1 LCTHDRQ
8 GLAGFEG
15 GELAV
20 LEATAGILGQA
31 LHGRELGE
39 ALRASERRWRSL
51 VQNASDLVLVVD
63 ADAVITYA
71 SPAATRV
78 LSDGVA
84 LVGTRLL
91 DHLLCADP
99 AAARQKV
106 SGIAATTGTS
116 ARIDLRFRCADGYT
130 IEVEAVVSNLLDDAA
145 VGGIVLNCRDV
156 TERAQAE
163 RLQAGQARVL
173 ENIASGAP
181 LADTLH
187 VLAATAEEQIEGA
200 RCLVHVGALHDARL
214 VVAPNLTRVAS
225 AAAIALVADLFAADA
240 SSSGGPAWSS
250 PEVRRVV
257 LTEPDVEVRTVTAAT
272 FGAPHDDQT
281 FGVIALCGGDDRTF
295 DDAARIVTN
304 AARLAGIAVEHAG
317 VQDRL
322 AHQAEHDPV
331 TDLPNR
337 VVFLNRLIHALP
349 VAERMRAYVLVLF
362 LDLDRFKEVND
373 SFGHSAGDDL
383 LRQVAQ
389 RLRHAVRPGDIVA
402 RFGGDEFTMLCDGI
416 TDELH
421 AVEVAERI
429 QTVLTRPFTVDG
441 REIYVTTSIGL
452 ALDRGSHR
460 RPETV
465 VENADAAMYRAKDR
479 GGNCYEIFDE
489 AMRARAVRRLATQTA
504 LHGAIARREF
514 HVFYQTTVSLDTGDV
529 VGVEA
534 LVRWTRPGTG
544 LLMPADFI
552 PLAEETGLIVPIG
565 AHVMEEAFRQAT
577 RWGVG
582 GRTPTTSVNL
592 SARQLAHPGCCP
604 WWRRRS
610 SAAAPIP
617 RRSASRSPR
626 VP

>member
-1 LCTHDRQ
+1 
-8 GLAGFEG
+8 
-15 GELAV
+15 
-20 LEATAGILGQA
+20 
-31 LHGRELGE
+31 
-39 ALRASERRWRSL
+39 
-51 VQNASDLVLVVD
+51 
-63 ADAVITYA
+63 
-71 SPAATRV
+71 
-78 LSDGVA
+78 
-84 LVGTRLL
+84 
-91 DHLLCADP
+91 
-99 AAARQKV
+99 
-106 SGIAATTGTS
+106 
-116 ARIDLRFRCADGYT
+116 
-130 IEVEAVVSNLLDDAA
+130 
-145 VGGIVLNCRDV
+145 
-156 TERAQAE
+156 
-163 RLQAGQARVL
+163 
-173 ENIASGAP
+173 
-181 LADTLH
+181 
-187 VLAATAEEQIEGA
+187 
-200 RCLVHVGALHDARL
+200 
-214 VVAPNLTRVAS
+214 
-225 AAAIALVADLFAADA
+225 
-240 SSSGGPAWSS
+240 
-250 PEVRRVV
+250 VV

-429 QTVLTRPFTVDG
+429 QTVLTRPFTVDD

-514 HVFYQTTVSLDTGDV
+514 HVFYQTTVSLGTGDV

-592 SARQLAHPGCCP
+592 SARQLAHPRLLP
-604 WWRRRS
+604 MVEAAIERS
-610 SAAAPIP
+610 GADPATISLEITESALMEDVEASALVLQELKDLGLQIFVDDFGTGYSSLSYLQRFPVDGLKVDRSFVAGVHRDDEGAAIV
-617 RRSASRSPR
+617 RAVVTLAHSLGLVAIAEGVETEQQLEALRDLDCEIGQGYLFSRP
-626 VP
+626 VPPEQVDLAAIR